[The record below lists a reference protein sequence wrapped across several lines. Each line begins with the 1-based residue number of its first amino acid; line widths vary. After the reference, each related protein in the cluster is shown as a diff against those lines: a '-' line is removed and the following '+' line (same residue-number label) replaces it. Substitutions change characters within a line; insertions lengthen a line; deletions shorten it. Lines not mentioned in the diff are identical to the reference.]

1 MKKSYI
7 ITIVLALLFL
17 IGCDGI
23 VNGQQEIT
31 CRENP
36 CTGNFTS
43 IFEVGTNLNAG
54 VKQGNYFII
63 PFTEEDFRN
72 NLSYITTV
80 IEANKP
86 TDDFAYNGYFWVI
99 GSLSSNKQEII
110 NNTVVRVGD
119 WQARFNQGSVHNPFY
134 GDNGVPPPTK
144 LASRAIIG
152 PITRGMVERG
162 DTIRVVMKTEYE
174 YQAPVY
180 AEARII
186 LQPPRASRKI
196 YNQ

>member
-7 ITIVLALLFL
+7 ISILLFS
-17 IGCDGI
+17 IVGCDGI
-23 VNGQQEIT
+23 VNGQQEIE
-31 CRENP
+31 CQLGP
-36 CTGNFTS
+36 CQGAFTGV
-43 IFEVGTNLNAG
+43 FEVGTNLNAG
-54 VKQGNYFII
+54 ITQGGYFII

-72 NLSYITTV
+72 NLSYFTTI

-86 TDDFAYNGYFWVI
+86 TEDFAYNGLYWVTA
-99 GSLSSNKQEII
+99 SLSSDTQEII
-110 NNTVVRVGD
+110 NNTIVRIGD
-119 WQARFNQGSVHNPFY
+119 WQARLNTGSVFNPAY
-134 GDNGVPPPTK
+134 GDKGTPLKHK

-162 DTIRVVMKTEYE
+162 DTLRIVMKTEYE

-180 AEARII
+180 TEARII

-196 YNQ
+196 YN